1 METWNFSSPYN
12 GKRGKTWE
20 ARGGIP
26 RAQGVRQPH
35 WRRSG
40 DVWPRRK
47 RRPLQRH
54 RGGGARLKR
63 FVWEPTEGRHDSRKS
78 QIRAG
83 RAARCDDGTREGEA
97 EGGGEAGQVDG
108 EQKDGICSEAGGV
121 IGGSSRVV
129 QDGGG

>member
-1 METWNFSSPYN
+1 M
-12 GKRGKTWE
+12 
-20 ARGGIP
+20 ARGG
-26 RAQGVRQPH
+26 RHGRQGEEYPG
-35 WRRSG
+35 RRGSGSHIGDGVG
-40 DVWPRRK
+40 DVWSRRK

-54 RGGGARLKR
+54 RGGGAQSKR
-63 FVWEPTEGRHDSRKS
+63 FVWEPIEVRHGSRKS

-97 EGGGEAGQVDG
+97 EGGGEAGQADG
-108 EQKDGICSEAGGV
+108 EQKDGICSEADGV